1 MTDARR
7 SPIPPPPDALPGL
20 WQRVLDL
27 LAAVYACVLVSATH
41 HPKPAEIVGPN
52 APGDKTLHLIAYT
65 LLGGAVAAAVA
76 SRGGWNWRSAATVF
90 VALALFA
97 AADEITQPLFGR
109 FADILDWAYDELG
122 LVAGIGAVT
131 AAALLLRPVVIRRS
145 GRWGKTPAQ

>member
-20 WQRVLDL
+20 VRRGLDL
-27 LAAVYACVLVSATH
+27 LAVAYTCILLYATH
-41 HPKPAEIVGPN
+41 HPKPAELVGPN
-52 APGDKTLHLIAYT
+52 APGDKTLHLIAYS
-65 LLGGAVAAAVA
+65 LLGGVVAAAVA
-76 SRGGWNWRSAATVF
+76 SRGGWSWRSAAAVF

-109 FADILDWAYDELG
+109 FADTRDWAFDELG

-131 AAALLLRPVVIRRS
+131 VAALLLRPVVIRRA

>member
-1 MTDARR
+1 MTDAPR

-20 WQRVLDL
+20 WQRVFDL
-27 LAAVYACVLVSATH
+27 LAAAYACVLVYATH
-41 HPKPAEIVGPN
+41 HPKPAELVGPD
-52 APGDKTLHLIAYT
+52 ALGDKTLHLIAYT

-131 AAALLLRPVVIRRS
+131 VAALLLRPFFTPRVARRGES
-145 GRWGKTPAQ
+145 TAQ

>member
-1 MTDARR
+1 M
-7 SPIPPPPDALPGL
+7 
-20 WQRVLDL
+20 
-27 LAAVYACVLVSATH
+27 
-41 HPKPAEIVGPN
+41 
-52 APGDKTLHLIAYT
+52 
-65 LLGGAVAAAVA
+65 
-76 SRGGWNWRSAATVF
+76 F

-131 AAALLLRPVVIRRS
+131 AAALLIRPVVIRRS

>member
-7 SPIPPPPDALPGL
+7 SPIPPAPDALPGL

-41 HPKPAEIVGPN
+41 HPKPAELVGPG

-76 SRGGWNWRSAATVF
+76 SRGGWNWRSAAAVF

-131 AAALLLRPVVIRRS
+131 AAALLIRPVVIRRS

>member
-7 SPIPPPPDALPGL
+7 SPIPPAPDALPGL

-41 HPKPAEIVGPN
+41 HPKPAELVGPN

-76 SRGGWNWRSAATVF
+76 SRGGWNWRSAAAVF

-131 AAALLLRPVVIRRS
+131 AAALLLRPVVIRRA
-145 GRWGKTPAQ
+145 GR

>member
-27 LAAVYACVLVSATH
+27 LAAAYACVLVYATH
-41 HPKPAEIVGPN
+41 HPKPAELVGLN
-52 APGDKTLHLIAYT
+52 TPGDKTLHLIAYT

-131 AAALLLRPVVIRRS
+131 AAALLLRPVVIRRA
-145 GRWGKTPAQ
+145 GR